1 MPLTDHPSL
10 APPLHDKS
18 LTDIVGEASES
29 LERGPFQALSW
40 PLPVSIRTRNGLSLF
55 LLLVTIAWFWQPLA
69 VLYSLT
75 QEQPYSHYSHIPLIP
90 WVSVYAFYLNRK
102 AILASWEWSPLPGLL
117 LVGLGAI
124 GYWLADPVAYGADH
138 LSLTILA
145 LVVASWGIFLFCY
158 GLRTC
163 RTFSFGLLFLLCMVP
178 LPAGP
183 LHTIIVFLQQSS
195 AEVTDFGFS
204 LLGVPV
210 IRDGFVFVLSNV
222 TIEVAEGCSG
232 IRSTLSLIITSIVA
246 GHFFL
251 RSVWGKL
258 GIVAVVVPLAIIKNG
273 VRIVVISLLANYVD
287 TSSITDGIPHD
298 SIGLPLFGLSVVILI
313 SLVWLLRR
321 FEQRHGYYPPDGLH
335 AKL

>member
-1 MPLTDHPSL
+1 MPITDHLSL

-18 LTDIVGEASES
+18 HTDIAGEASES

-40 PLPVSIRTRNGLSLF
+40 LLPVSIKVRNGLSLF

-69 VLYSLT
+69 ALYSLT
-75 QEQPYSHYSHIPLIP
+75 QEQLSHYSHIPLIP
-90 WVSVYAFYLNRK
+90 WVSAYVFYLNRK
-102 AILASWEWSPLPGLL
+102 AILASWEWSPLPGLI

-124 GYWLADPVAYGADH
+124 GYWRADPVAYGADH

-178 LPAGP
+178 LPAGL
-183 LHTIIVFLQQSS
+183 LHTIIVFLQRSS
-195 AEVTDFGFS
+195 AEVTDIGFS

-210 IRDGFVFVLSNV
+210 IRDGFVFGLSNM
-222 TIEVAEGCSG
+222 TISVDEGCSG
-232 IRSTLSLIITSIVA
+232 IRSTLSLIIISIVA

-258 GIVAVVVPLAIIKNG
+258 GIVAVVVPLAIIKNA

-287 TSSITDGIPHD
+287 PSFVTDGILHD
-298 SIGLPLFGLSVVILI
+298 SIGLSLFVLSVVILI

-321 FEQRHGYYPPDGLH
+321 FEQRHGYYPPDGLR

>member
-10 APPLHDKS
+10 TPPLHDKS
-18 LTDIVGEASES
+18 HTDIAGEASES
-29 LERGPFQALSW
+29 LERAPFQALSW

-55 LLLVTIAWFWQPLA
+55 LLLITIAWFWQPLA
-69 VLYSLT
+69 ALYSLT
-75 QEQPYSHYSHIPLIP
+75 QEQIHYSHILLIP
-90 WVSVYAFYLNRK
+90 WVSAYVFYLNQK
-102 AILASWEWSPLPGLL
+102 AILASREWSPLPGLI

-124 GYWLADPVAYGADH
+124 GYWRADPVAYGADH

-178 LPAGP
+178 LPAGL
-183 LHTIIVFLQQSS
+183 LHTIIVFLQRSS
-195 AEVTDFGFS
+195 TEVTDIGFS

-210 IRDGFVFVLSNV
+210 IRDGFVFGLSNM
-222 TIEVAEGCSG
+222 TITVDEGCSG

-258 GIVAVVVPLAIIKNG
+258 GIVAVAVPLAIIKNG
-273 VRIVVISLLANYVD
+273 VRIVVLSLLANDVEPRFLTD
-287 TSSITDGIPHD
+287 STLHDFGGHSI
-298 SIGLPLFGLSVVILI
+298 FVLSVVILI

-321 FEQRHGYYPPDGLH
+321 FEQRHGYYLPDGLR
-335 AKL
+335 AKV